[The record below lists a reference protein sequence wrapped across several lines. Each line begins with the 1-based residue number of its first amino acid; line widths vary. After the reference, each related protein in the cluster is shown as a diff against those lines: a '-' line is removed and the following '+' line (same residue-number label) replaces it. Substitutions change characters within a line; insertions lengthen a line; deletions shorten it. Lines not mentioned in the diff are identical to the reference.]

1 MEELTHEYEKVLLYI
16 KTLVKEKKL
25 KLGER
30 IPAEREIAQTLSV
43 SRNSTREALKILVGN
58 GMIEKRRGS
67 GNYLVCNASKSLA
80 EAIDMMLLLKQTN
93 MQEICEFRRYME
105 KISCEMLFAKEEELK
120 IFANELRNIV
130 GIMMRSTVEE
140 QTEMDRIFHYA
151 LIEKTENQLFI
162 ALMKTVAIRYRS
174 WIDNVLERTDDKE
187 REAILLCHEKICK
200 ALEENNLK
208 ACLDAVDEHYDRI
221 EVLREHM

>member
-67 GNYLVCNASKSLA
+67 GN
-80 EAIDMMLLLKQTN
+80 
-93 MQEICEFRRYME
+93 
-105 KISCEMLFAKEEELK
+105 
-120 IFANELRNIV
+120 
-130 GIMMRSTVEE
+130 
-140 QTEMDRIFHYA
+140 
-151 LIEKTENQLFI
+151 
-162 ALMKTVAIRYRS
+162 
-174 WIDNVLERTDDKE
+174 
-187 REAILLCHEKICK
+187 
-200 ALEENNLK
+200 
-208 ACLDAVDEHYDRI
+208 
-221 EVLREHM
+221 

>member
-1 MEELTHEYEKVLLYI
+1 
-16 KTLVKEKKL
+16 
-25 KLGER
+25 
-30 IPAEREIAQTLSV
+30 
-43 SRNSTREALKILVGN
+43 
-58 GMIEKRRGS
+58 
-67 GNYLVCNASKSLA
+67 
-80 EAIDMMLLLKQTN
+80 
-93 MQEICEFRRYME
+93 
-105 KISCEMLFAKEEELK
+105 
-120 IFANELRNIV
+120 
-130 GIMMRSTVEE
+130 MRSTVEE

-162 ALMKTVAIRYRS
+162 ALMKTVTIRYRN